1 MSESRLLTNE
11 EIKELTGYSS
21 PARQCQKLKEAGI
34 FFITRR
40 DGRPSTTWAHIESPL
55 ISRAKELR
63 DNQEPNFEAI

>member
-21 PARQCQKLKEAGI
+21 PSRQCQKLKEFGV
-34 FFITRR
+34 FFIIRR
-40 DGRPSTTWAHIESPL
+40 DGRPSTTWAHIESPMS
-55 ISRAKELR
+55 SRVKEQR